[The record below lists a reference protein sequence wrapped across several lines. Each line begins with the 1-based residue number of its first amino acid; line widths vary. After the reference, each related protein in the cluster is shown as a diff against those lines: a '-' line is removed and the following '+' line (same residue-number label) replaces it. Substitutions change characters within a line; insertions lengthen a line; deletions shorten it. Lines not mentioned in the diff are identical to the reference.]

1 MLGLCAFPEKEE
13 KESRNT
19 LFLMA
24 IWIIITDKIF
34 ESKKNSDKTIKLF
47 TIGINS
53 ILSGKNKNCAE
64 NEVLAE
70 SCGLF
75 KEINKIAENKK
86 ASPSIVRL
94 WKKSVMGFLAAMNM
108 ERRHSAEKMPSLDDY
123 LKNGMK
129 SIGSDPT
136 FYILL
141 MVYLRGR
148 PSLSLE
154 EFGIIKK
161 IINKASLIL
170 RLANDIGSYRR
181 EQQDGKISSLIILS
195 KRLGSSQKARVSLLK
210 KIEARR
216 QEIKKLHQLT
226 ANESHYFSGA
236 LCRIID
242 FNVGLYK
249 IGDYYEK

>member
-1 MLGLCAFPEKEE
+1 
-13 KESRNT
+13 
-19 LFLMA
+19 
-24 IWIIITDKIF
+24 
-34 ESKKNSDKTIKLF
+34 
-47 TIGINS
+47 
-53 ILSGKNKNCAE
+53 
-64 NEVLAE
+64 
-70 SCGLF
+70 
-75 KEINKIAENKK
+75 
-86 ASPSIVRL
+86 
-94 WKKSVMGFLAAMNM
+94 M
-108 ERRHSAEKMPSLDDY
+108 ERRHSAEKAPSLDDY

-141 MVYLRGR
+141 MIYLRGR

-170 RLANDIGSYRR
+170 RLANDFGSYER
-181 EQQDGKISSLIILS
+181 ERKERKVSSVDILIGRVNSLKKAKSLILRRI
-195 KRLGSSQKARVSLLK
+195 K
-210 KIEARR
+210 ARR
-216 QEIKKLHQLT
+216 QEIKKLHHLT
-226 ANESHYFSGA
+226 ASKSRYFSGA

>member
-13 KESRNT
+13 NESRNT

-170 RLANDIGSYRR
+170 RLANDIGSYER
-181 EQQDGKISSLIILS
+181 ERKECKVSSVDILI
-195 KRLGSSQKARVSLLK
+195 GRVNSLK
-210 KIEARR
+210 KAKSLMLRRIKARR
-216 QEIKKLHQLT
+216 QEIKKLHHLT
-226 ANESHYFSGA
+226 ASKSRYFSGA